1 MVPFLQKCSYHQIQV
16 EEICLLGK
24 IVLLQK
30 KRPRTNLPNKSFL
43 ILYNLIIKKAL
54 HATNGVI
61 DKKKEIDDKINWQ
74 QVFFCKKKKKKERAV
89 HFERR

>member
-1 MVPFLQKCSYHQIQV
+1 MFLPSNTGGGD
-16 EEICLLGK
+16 LLIGK
-24 IVLLQK
+24 NCVTAK
-30 KRPRTNLPNKSFL
+30 KRPSTNLPNNKSFL
-43 ILYNLIIKKAL
+43 IPYNLITKKAL